1 MIRGDDA
8 STARPNSAD
17 EQRKLRA
24 TQLFNH
30 LFEACNILRGPINQ
44 DEFKAY
50 VIPALPQASND
61 SLNFR
66 SENPKLM
73 TYHSAKGLQFETVI
87 LPMFVEAKS
96 QAARKALY
104 VAMTRTYRN
113 LYVMYTGKLG
123 APLSNVPDHLY
134 IAKESV

>member
-1 MIRGDDA
+1 MTRGDDA
-8 STARPNSAD
+8 ATSRPNSAD

-30 LFEACNILRGPINQ
+30 LFEACNILRGAINQ

-66 SENPKLM
+66 SETQN
-73 TYHSAKGLQFETVI
+73 
-87 LPMFVEAKS
+87 
-96 QAARKALY
+96 
-104 VAMTRTYRN
+104 
-113 LYVMYTGKLG
+113 
-123 APLSNVPDHLY
+123 
-134 IAKESV
+134 